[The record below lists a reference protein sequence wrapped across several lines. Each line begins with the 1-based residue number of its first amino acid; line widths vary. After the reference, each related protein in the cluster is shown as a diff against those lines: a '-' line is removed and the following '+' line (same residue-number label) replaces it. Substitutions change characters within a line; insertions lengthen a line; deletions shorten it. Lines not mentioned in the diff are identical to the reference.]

1 MTLKTIIKK
10 WSNMTKTSKVNLY
23 NLKGELICSGE
34 ALPVARAFPG
44 QIIKNFQN
52 VGDEFD
58 IIIYRP

>member
-10 WSNMTKTSKVNLY
+10 WSDINKTSKVNLY

-34 ALPVARAFPG
+34 ALPVARAFPR
-44 QIIKNFQN
+44 QIVKNFQK

-58 IIIYRP
+58 IIIYRG